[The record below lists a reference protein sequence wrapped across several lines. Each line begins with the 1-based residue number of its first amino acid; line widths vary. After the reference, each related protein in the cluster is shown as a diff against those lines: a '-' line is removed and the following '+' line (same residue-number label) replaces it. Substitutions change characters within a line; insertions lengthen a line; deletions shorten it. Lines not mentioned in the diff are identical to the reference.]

1 MTLNAKKYLS
11 SAEEQFKGT
20 SKAHSS
26 TSILKMCTTKYD
38 GVSSV
43 REHIMMMSDMAN
55 KLKGMDMEISE
66 GETKNDQTVAIY
78 VQEEERLKVEKLD
91 VVHVAA
97 TNSDKRKGS
106 WKGKSSSKDNSTLNK
121 FSKTG
126 ASTSLFQGGPKCKFC
141 HKKMHTQ
148 KGCLKSKEC
157 SPVSSHKIL
166 DISVSG
172 VRCGFEA
179 VIACEADGDLVVVV
193 CLGDGNGN
201 GA

>member
-1 MTLNAKKYLS
+1 M
-11 SAEEQFKGT
+11 
-20 SKAHSS
+20 
-26 TSILKMCTTKYD
+26 I
-38 GVSSV
+38 
-43 REHIMMMSDMAN
+43 
-55 KLKGMDMEISE
+55 KLI
-66 GETKNDQTVAIY
+66 AIY

-106 WKGKSSSKDNSTLNK
+106 WKGKSSSRDNSTLNK

-141 HKKMHTQ
+141 HKKVYTQ
-148 KGCLKSKEC
+148 KDCLKFKEWLAN
-157 SPVSSHKIL
+157 KGRDGAL
-166 DISVSG
+166 TISLPCLRV
-172 VRCGFEA
+172 A
-179 VIACEADGDLVVVV
+179 ACEADGDLVVVV